1 MEPEPDEPDEPQ
13 EPQAHDEETPDH
25 RLTMYL
31 DDHLA
36 GSSGA
41 VRLAERLRDR
51 DPAGELGRVLDELI
65 AEIEQDRATL
75 RRIMDLMGAT
85 PSTVKRTGAVAA
97 ELLGSLRHRL
107 PVLGAGSSKVALLE
121 DVEVLSLG
129 IEGKRLLWAALG
141 AAASKDERLREFDFD
156 DLQQRAH
163 AQRYRLEPFRLRL
176 ATESI

>member
-1 MEPEPDEPDEPQ
+1 MERDEP
-13 EPQAHDEETPDH
+13 TGDH

-51 DPAGELGRVLDELI
+51 DPGSELGRVLDDLVG
-65 AEIEQDRATL
+65 EIQEDRTIL
-75 RRIMDLMGAT
+75 RRIMELMDAT

-107 PVLGAGSSKVALLE
+107 PVLGAGASNVALLE

-141 AAASKDERLREFDFD
+141 VVATSHEGLQEFDFD
-156 DLQQRAH
+156 ALQARAREQRA
-163 AQRYRLEPFRLRL
+163 RLEPIRLRL
-176 ATESI
+176 ASASV